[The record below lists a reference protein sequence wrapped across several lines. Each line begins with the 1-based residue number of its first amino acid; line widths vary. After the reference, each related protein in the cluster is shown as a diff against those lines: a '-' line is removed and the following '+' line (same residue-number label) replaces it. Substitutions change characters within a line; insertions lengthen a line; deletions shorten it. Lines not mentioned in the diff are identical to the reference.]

1 MINFIKLL
9 SETSKSDEHE
19 QNIADAFI
27 NKTLPGH
34 LPKWMIDLG
43 IKSGAKV
50 IKSKNIGSNIHKS
63 DVIVDFNIGESLR
76 ISAKMSNADFFGN
89 WYWHEKVRD
98 DLGEEFIDPITNAAL
113 SFAKSIE
120 SGKYRS
126 KKNEPILGIA
136 ISFGK
141 RAGKTGIDFAELIS
155 SKKIL
160 NIIVGSNPNDKKN
173 ANCLYATTDVPNDI
187 NKLINSLSPLS
198 ETTVEKLLRN
208 FKIIFRIIYSDSGN
222 VQLKK
227 PLWIMLKLKDRR
239 TNDKLF
245 VVNNFEKIKKYSEFV
260 PIERY
265 SYTPE
270 YKIINNFRKE
280 NIYLI
285 QK

>member
-1 MINFIKLL
+1 
-9 SETSKSDEHE
+9 
-19 QNIADAFI
+19 
-27 NKTLPGH
+27 
-34 LPKWMIDLG
+34 
-43 IKSGAKV
+43 
-50 IKSKNIGSNIHKS
+50 
-63 DVIVDFNIGESLR
+63 
-76 ISAKMSNADFFGN
+76 
-89 WYWHEKVRD
+89 VRD

-120 SGKYRS
+120 SGKYRP

-227 PLWIMLKLKDRR
+227 PL
-239 TNDKLF
+239 
-245 VVNNFEKIKKYSEFV
+245 
-260 PIERY
+260 
-265 SYTPE
+265 
-270 YKIINNFRKE
+270 
-280 NIYLI
+280 
-285 QK
+285 

>member
-27 NKTLPGH
+27 NKTLPDH